1 MNQRIPVIDCTDL
14 YHPHQDVG
22 DNFDLV
28 LPYALNE
35 EIDLRAI
42 VLDCTER
49 FRQARTDHPNP
60 HYRDEHGPR
69 DPGFVSVLQLNYIFG
84 RNVPAAVGPFL
95 PLRSPDDASTD
106 APAFQQQGV
115 ELILRTLRE
124 SDVPVDIAIFCSSRA
139 VTAAFNRDPELF
151 RRKVRRIH
159 LSAGGY
165 PRGYLEWNVM
175 LDPHA
180 FVGLLRSGLP
190 IDIYPC
196 ATHQGPFDLG
206 TNNSFWSMP
215 DLRWIEN
222 MEPSLRRY
230 LGFALQ
236 RVARMDYLRAMEE
249 DWPALSAPEAF
260 RTLTGWEHKVW
271 ETAVW
276 QNITGRKLVRRAD
289 GSCRILRLEE
299 LRADDGVVPEEM
311 IPVDVKVSDDGH
323 FDATPTSQP
332 TAFRLYHRP
341 DPAANQAALRDA
353 LPALYLSFRSR
364 SSGHVGLQPTRAKP

>member
-1 MNQRIPVIDCTDL
+1 
-14 YHPHQDVG
+14 
-22 DNFDLV
+22 
-28 LPYALNE
+28 
-35 EIDLRAI
+35 
-42 VLDCTER
+42 
-49 FRQARTDHPNP
+49 
-60 HYRDEHGPR
+60 
-69 DPGFVSVLQLNYIFG
+69 
-84 RNVPAAVGPFL
+84 
-95 PLRSPDDASTD
+95 
-106 APAFQQQGV
+106 
-115 ELILRTLRE
+115 
-124 SDVPVDIAIFCSSRA
+124 
-139 VTAAFNRDPELF
+139 
-151 RRKVRRIH
+151 
-159 LSAGGY
+159 
-165 PRGYLEWNVM
+165 
-175 LDPHA
+175 
-180 FVGLLRSGLP
+180 
-190 IDIYPC
+190 
-196 ATHQGPFDLG
+196 
-206 TNNSFWSMP
+206 
-215 DLRWIEN
+215 

-299 LRADDGVVPEEM
+299 LRADDCVVPEEM

-364 SSGHVGLQPTRAKP
+364 SCSHVGLQPTRTKP

>member
-35 EIDLRAI
+35 EIDLRAV

-69 DPGFVSVLQLNYIFG
+69 DPGFVGVLQLNYIFG
-84 RNVPAAVGPFL
+84 RDVPAGVGPFL
-95 PLRSPDDASTD
+95 PLRSPDDPATD

-115 ELILRTLRE
+115 ELILRTLRDADE
-124 SDVPVDIAIFCSSRA
+124 PVDIAIFCSSRA
-139 VTAAFNRDPELF
+139 VTAGFNRDPELF
-151 RRKVRRIH
+151 RQKVRRIH
-159 LSAGGY
+159 LSAGGH

-206 TNNSFWSMP
+206 VSNSFWSMP

-222 MEPSLRRY
+222 MDPRLRRY

-249 DWPALSAPEAF
+249 DWPALCSPEAF

-289 GSCRILRLEE
+289 GSCRIVQPEE
-299 LRADDGVVPEEM
+299 LRADDYVVPEEM

-323 FDATPTSQP
+323 FDATPTNQP
-332 TAFRLYHRP
+332 TAFRLYHRS
-341 DPAANQAALRDA
+341 DPAANQSALRDA
-353 LPALYLSFRSR
+353 LPALYLSFRSH
-364 SSGHVGLQPTRAKP
+364 SCSDIDLQPISTKP